1 MAAGIIGEGILIVAS
16 VIVAGM
22 ITGIVI
28 TKVGSIEG
36 TFTSSV
42 EDQKDKLLSKFE
54 IIHVNQ
60 KNNTSVNVWIKNI
73 GLTPI
78 QNLDSL
84 DVYFGQINSAQYVG
98 YLDAT
103 LPGWEFGDSTTPSSV
118 WEQGKTIQVTIQDD
132 TGIQTDQSYEVQLT
146 IGNGVTDDHIF
157 SVS

>member
-1 MAAGIIGEGILIVAS
+1 MASGIISEGILIVAS

-36 TFTSSV
+36 TFTSTV
-42 EDQKDKLLSKFE
+42 EDQKEKLLSKFE

-60 KNNTSVNVWIKNI
+60 KNSTSVNVWVKNI

-78 QNLDSL
+78 QNLDSF

-98 YLDAT
+98 YLDT
-103 LPGWEFGDSTTPSSV
+103 STPSWEFADSTTPSSI
-118 WEQGKTIQVTIQDD
+118 WEQGNTIQITIQDSSD
-132 TGIQTDQSYEVQLT
+132 IQTNQSYEVQFT
-146 IGNGVTDDHIF
+146 IDNGVTDDHIF